1 MRRKGDLGD
10 GWRAGR
16 VYGLR
21 SGPIQANPTFEP
33 VGGVGWMAEAII
45 DQTGRGYREGALL

>member
-21 SGPIQANPTFEP
+21 SGQIQANPTFEP